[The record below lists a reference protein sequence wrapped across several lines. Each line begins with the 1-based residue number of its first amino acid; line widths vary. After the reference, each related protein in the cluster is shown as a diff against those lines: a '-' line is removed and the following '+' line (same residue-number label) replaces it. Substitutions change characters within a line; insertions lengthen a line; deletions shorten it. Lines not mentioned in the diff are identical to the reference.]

1 MNALASNS
9 NRRIWQISIFDLWTL
24 VSRMHPNFRFSK
36 SISALT
42 FMIHISCFDLSS
54 KSEGWFIELC
64 AEVWNLICRFAK
76 LTHWLNGFAFNA
88 NKRIWQMSIF
98 DVWTRVSQIHLNFCF
113 FQNAFQFLHYDN
125 ISSFDLSLQ
134 NLSDDL

>member
-1 MNALASNS
+1 MDS
-9 NRRIWQISIFDLWTL
+9 RPTRIGIFGKCQCSMFELEFPKCIPIF
-24 VSRMHPNFRFSK
+24 VFPK
-36 SISALT
+36 SISAFT
-42 FMIHISCFDLSS
+42 FIIHISSFDLSS

-98 DVWTRVSQIHLNFCF
+98 DVWTRVSQIHLNFWF
-113 FQNAFQFLHYDN
+113 SKTHFSFYIYDN
-125 ISSFDLSLQ
+125 MSSFDLSLQ
-134 NLSDDL
+134 NSSNDL